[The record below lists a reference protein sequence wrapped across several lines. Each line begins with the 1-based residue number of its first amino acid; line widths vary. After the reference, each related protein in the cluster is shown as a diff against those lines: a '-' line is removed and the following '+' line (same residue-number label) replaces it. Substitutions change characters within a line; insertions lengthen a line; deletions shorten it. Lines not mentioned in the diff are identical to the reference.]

1 MARTRKKNL
10 SFGLFSA
17 KMLSVKENIIMGF
30 FSELFFGIMN
40 QSNEQPRRRS
50 PFNQEP
56 TADDYIRSGEIER
69 DNYDD
74 GQRNSINEHG
84 NLSWE
89 REDDERDW

>member
-1 MARTRKKNL
+1 
-10 SFGLFSA
+10 
-17 KMLSVKENIIMGF
+17 MGF

-40 QSNEQPRRRS
+40 QSNEQQRRHT

-74 GQRNSINEHG
+74 GKRNSINEYC
-84 NLSWE
+84 LVLYP
-89 REDDERDW
+89 DIF

>member
-1 MARTRKKNL
+1 
-10 SFGLFSA
+10 
-17 KMLSVKENIIMGF
+17 MGF

-56 TADDYIRSGEIER
+56 TADDYIRSGEIEHN
-69 DNYDD
+69 NYDD

-84 NLSWE
+84 NLNWE
-89 REDDERDW
+89 REDEERDW

>member
-1 MARTRKKNL
+1 
-10 SFGLFSA
+10 
-17 KMLSVKENIIMGF
+17 MGF

-40 QSNEQPRRRS
+40 QTNEQPRRS
-50 PFNQEP
+50 PFNREP
-56 TADDYIRSGEIER
+56 TTEDYIRSGEIER

-89 REDDERDW
+89 REEDEGEW

>member
-1 MARTRKKNL
+1 MPLHNQER
-10 SFGLFSA
+10 
-17 KMLSVKENIIMGF
+17 NIIMGF

-56 TADDYIRSGEIER
+56 TAEDYIRSGEIEC

-84 NLSWE
+84 NLS
-89 REDDERDW
+89 

>member
-1 MARTRKKNL
+1 MARISKKNL
-10 SFGLFSA
+10 RSGLFSA
-17 KMLSVKENIIMGF
+17 KMFPVKENIIMGF

-89 REDDERDW
+89 REEDEGEW